1 MSAIGQ
7 AGRSI
12 AAGVLAI
19 LLGSRPTAPFARAAR
34 AARRVRVRFPTRCTM
49 PPALPITAVNHVAR
63 ITKRVDASRAFYR
76 DVLGFREVARPN
88 FDFPGAWLY
97 NYGIMI
103 HLIYNEAAG
112 DPEGEIQTRYDHL
125 ALHTNDLEASE
136 RLLKEHG
143 VPYRKNV
150 VADKNIVQIFCRDPD
165 GPHVELGTYAP
176 TPRFV

>member
-1 MSAIGQ
+1 
-7 AGRSI
+7 
-12 AAGVLAI
+12 
-19 LLGSRPTAPFARAAR
+19 
-34 AARRVRVRFPTRCTM
+34 M
-49 PPALPITAVNHVAR
+49 PQTKPPSLPITAINHVGR
-63 ITKRVDASRAFYR
+63 ISKRIDESRAFYR
-76 DVLGFREVARPN
+76 DVLGFREVARPS

-97 NYGIMI
+97 NYGVMI

-125 ALHTNDLEASE
+125 ALHTNDLEAAE

-165 GPHVELGTYAP
+165 GHHVELGTYPP
-176 TPRFV
+176 TPTFVK